1 MNKQIS
7 LEKFKGVIQL
17 FKESFSLYRA
27 RAKIL
32 FGITIIAVGVNFLG
46 EVLLNYLFNTHIK
59 YSLFFSFIWAIILL
73 ISLFI
78 WLLAIPSLIFA
89 IKENIG
95 VKEAY
100 RKGLKIFPS
109 FFWIYFLFNAIF
121 VGGFLLFL
129 IPAILFFVWFS
140 LAIFVL
146 VFEGKKGMDA
156 LFKSQHLISGKF
168 WGVLKRYI
176 GFGLFLLLIL
186 ILVLSPLFI
195 FKVSEAKI
203 EKISKAIG
211 YLLQIFLTPLILI
224 YGFLIYEN
232 LERIKKEIPYQEP
245 SKKRK
250 LKYILPIALGT
261 LIFLLVFSFNF
272 MNIFFGRDEPPPDDR
287 DLWLSRIEIPKE
299 ENALYYLIPH
309 FYLSQYEKEE
319 VYKYWPDLK
328 ESKKIYWPAEKEDL
342 IKNIIFQKE
351 WDEKF
356 VKELLEE
363 NKEILDSFEKAVKSP
378 YFQEP
383 MTQDPKT
390 IHAGTLLLPIG
401 NLREIANL
409 NLIEG
414 IYLFKQGKEEMAFN
428 EVIKTIK
435 FGQMIEDAPRPT
447 LIGYLVGIRIKETAL
462 ESLREMISSTSLPF
476 EKLKEYIIELNE
488 FKLNERGLKNVLK
501 MEYIFNANTKAKI
514 DAAIAGKTSKEELRE
529 LGLEETS
536 FLERRIRRFS
546 FYYKPNKTLRMFAD
560 SFRNLI
566 SNVNRNCKEI
576 KLSEIRPLAPS
587 SKIKMLFTENIIGK
601 ILHDLGATSYS
612 GLFSR
617 KCKEDFSVIGT
628 QILLA
633 LKAYQNK
640 IGNLPTSLSELI
652 PEYFSEI
659 PKDPFDG
666 ETIRYLPEKK
676 IIYSLGKDLKDSG
689 GIEKEDI
696 VFKIEF

>member
-1 MNKQIS
+1 MNDQIS
-7 LEKFKGVIQL
+7 SEKFKGVIQL
-17 FKESFSLYRA
+17 FKESFSLYRV
-27 RAKIL
+27 RTKVL

-46 EVLLNYLFNTHIK
+46 GVLLNYLFNTNIK

-73 ISLFI
+73 SSLFI

-146 VFEGKKGMDA
+146 VFEEKKGMDA
-156 LFKSQHLISGKF
+156 LFKSQHLISWKF

-250 LKYILPIALGT
+250 LKYILPIALGS

-342 IKNIIFQKE
+342 IKNIISQKE

-363 NKEILDSFEKAVKSP
+363 NKEVLDSFEKAVKSS
-378 YFQEP
+378 YFQDP

-390 IHAGTLLLPIG
+390 VHAGILIIPTRGLTK
-401 NLREIANL
+401 IANL

-447 LIGYLVGIRIKETAL
+447 LIEYLVGMRIKESAL
-462 ESLREMISSTSLPF
+462 ESLRGMISSSSLPS

-488 FKLNERGLKNVLK
+488 FKLNERGLKNVFK

-514 DAAIAGKTSKEELRE
+514 DAAIAGKSSKEELKE
-529 LGLEETS
+529 LGLEETP
-536 FLERRIRRFS
+536 FLKRRMGRFN

-560 SFRNLI
+560 ITKDLI
-566 SNVNRNCKEI
+566 NNVDKNCKEI
-576 KLSEIRPLAPS
+576 KLPEIKSLVPS
-587 SKIKMLFTENIIGK
+587 SKIKMLFTENLIGK
-601 ILHDLGATSYS
+601 MFYDIIIVSHANT
-612 GLFSR
+612 FTH
-617 KCKEDFSVIGT
+617 KCEEDFSVIGT
-628 QILLA
+628 QVLLA
-633 LKAYQNK
+633 IKAFK
-640 IGNLPTSLSELI
+640 MEKGNLPKTLDDLI
-652 PEYFSEI
+652 PEYLPEAPI
-659 PKDPFDG
+659 DPFDG
-666 ETIRYLPEKK
+666 EYVRYLSDKR
-676 IIYSLGKDLKDSG
+676 IIYSVGKDLKDNLG
-689 GIEKEDI
+689 KEGDI
-696 VFKIEF
+696 VFEIKF